1 MPTGLALP
9 IGVSASG
16 GVKLVDGDDNDK
28 KIIALALGSD
38 DNENAFQQDIGLGID
53 MIFGISDPGIRGR
66 IINRLKAIF
75 RNFQA
80 QQRFSLFTASI
91 KFTEDSKTQELIL
104 EFKYL
109 NLESDEIKDFRR
121 QFTAT

>member
-1 MPTGLALP
+1 M
-9 IGVSASG
+9 
-16 GVKLVDGDDNDK
+16 DGDDNDK